1 MKSIFKI
8 MIVLVAGICLTA
20 CSTQSQSDT
29 ESLYETE
36 GVDLSKGW
44 RPGCKNGC

>member
-1 MKSIFKI
+1 

-36 GVDLSKGW
+36 GVDLSKIR
-44 RPGCKNGC
+44 RPGSGGGGN